1 MADSGDATYQRRD
14 GVVCKLVY
22 DELAPVIPGKDTLCS
37 VILREYHASVV
48 PRRAYGGKETSC
60 NCAMEVLLA
69 WVSQRCQALLS

>member
-22 DELAPVIPGKDTLCS
+22 DEFAPVIPGNDTPSFGYSEGVPC
-37 VILREYHASVV
+37 IR
-48 PRRAYGGKETSC
+48 PRRAYGGEETSC
-60 NCAMEVLLA
+60 NCATKVLLA